1 MSIIKRPIDNAPEI
15 LKEAIRCIGDRAKER
30 DMYQERS
37 MKRCVTAFN
46 AMTGLSLTEEEGWIF
61 MVFLK
66 LARSQQGEFKLD
78 DYVDML
84 LTQLWLESLQ
94 CQIPKWSYQY
104 EVHQQEQYPFVTSSL
119 VSNR

>member
-30 DMYQERS
+30 DIDQERS

-46 AMTGLSLTEEEGWIF
+46 AMTGLPLTEEEGWIF

-78 DYVDML
+78 DYVDMAAYAAL
-84 LTQLWLESLQ
+84 AGESAMPDPQMEL
-94 CQIPKWSYQY
+94 P
-104 EVHQQEQYPFVTSSL
+104 V
-119 VSNR
+119 